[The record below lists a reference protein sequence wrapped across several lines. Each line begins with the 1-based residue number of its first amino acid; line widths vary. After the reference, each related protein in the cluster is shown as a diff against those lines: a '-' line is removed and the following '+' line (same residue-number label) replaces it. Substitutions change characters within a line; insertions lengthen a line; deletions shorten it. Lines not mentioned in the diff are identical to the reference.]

1 MRARA
6 YAYTFD
12 SSNGTAWKEVTTSPY
27 SNMGL
32 LLDNTGNST
41 EARVRFYGEATNT
54 TTTVYTEN
62 MSQSLQNVTLKR
74 YNFNETWTSSNGN
87 SNRFTHKENMSWNL
101 FGSPYLCAMNYKD
114 MEYGR
119 VLYGLDGSAYRTVNT
134 ETEGQPE
141 GYIPAG
147 DAVFTQTATLKDAES
162 FNVAQPTTNNLKN
175 GTPYQGSEALTI
187 SLTRAATGE
196 ADNASAA
203 DLLQLKAV
211 PTTEARNDFDLSA
224 DGVKWMAA
232 GEPQLYA
239 SVRATVTPCSLPST
253 SKAACPS
260 VYPYPQAVSTP
271 LPSPTDATLTVM
283 MPWCWKMLSPV
294 RLPTY
299 WKVATTSTP
308 PLPVTLVIVSPSASN
323 VRQMM

>member
-1 MRARA
+1 
-6 YAYTFD
+6 
-12 SSNGTAWKEVTTSPY
+12 
-27 SNMGL
+27 
-32 LLDNTGNST
+32 
-41 EARVRFYGEATNT
+41 
-54 TTTVYTEN
+54 
-62 MSQSLQNVTLKR
+62 
-74 YNFNETWTSSNGN
+74 
-87 SNRFTHKENMSWNL
+87 
-101 FGSPYLCAMNYKD
+101 MNYKD

-239 SVRATVTPCSLPST
+239 LRSGNRYSLLSAVDIEGSLSIGVSIPASGIYTLALPDGCDTYGYDAVVLEDAVTGQTADLLEGSYDFNAPSAGDLGHRFT
-253 SKAACPS
+253 LRF
-260 VYPYPQAVSTP
+260 QR
-271 LPSPTDATLTVM
+271 PTDDVESSIRVWSDVRGEMSIAGIASGDLLLLY
-283 MPWCWKMLSPV
+283 LS
-294 RLPTY
+294 L
-299 WKVATTSTP
+299 
-308 PLPVTLVIVSPSASN
+308 IHI
-323 VRQMM
+323 